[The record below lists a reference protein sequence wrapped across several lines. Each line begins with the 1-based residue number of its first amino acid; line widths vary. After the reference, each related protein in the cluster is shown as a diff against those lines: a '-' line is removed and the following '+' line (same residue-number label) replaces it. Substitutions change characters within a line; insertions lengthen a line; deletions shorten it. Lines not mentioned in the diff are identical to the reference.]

1 MAEQEMDNTL
11 RHGRGGAELA
21 GKYLT
26 FALDDEEYGLEILK
40 VREIM
45 GVMDVTHV
53 PQTMPFVL
61 GVINLRG
68 KVIPV
73 LDLRLKFGLDY
84 RQPDERTCTIVVE
97 VVGSTGNRLLMGIV
111 VDQVREVVTVRGED
125 IDLTPSFGVELDTN
139 YILGLAKLDDAVK
152 ILLDI
157 DRIFGEGHLV
167 AA

>member
-1 MAEQEMDNTL
+1 MAEQEMESAQ
-11 RHGRGGAELA
+11 HVSRGLALA

-26 FALDDEEYGLEILK
+26 FALEGEEYGLEILK

-97 VVGSTGNRLLMGIV
+97 VEGPMGNRLLMGIV
-111 VDQVREVVTVRGED
+111 VDQVREVVNVRGED

-139 YILGLAKLDDAVK
+139 YILGLAKVDDKVK

-157 DRIFGEGHLV
+157 DRIFGEGQLV

>member
-1 MAEQEMDNTL
+1 MAEQEMGTISRL
-11 RHGRGGAELA
+11 VRGGAELA

-26 FALDDEEYGLEILK
+26 FALEDEEYGLEILK

-73 LDLRLKFGLDY
+73 LDLRLKFGLEY
-84 RQPDERTCTIVVE
+84 REPDERTCTIVVE
-97 VVGSTGNRLLMGIV
+97 VVGPTGNRLLMGIV

-125 IDLTPSFGVELDTN
+125 IDLTPSFGVDLDTN
-139 YILGLAKLDDAVK
+139 YILGLAKVDDKVK

-157 DRIFGEGHLV
+157 DRIFGEGQLV